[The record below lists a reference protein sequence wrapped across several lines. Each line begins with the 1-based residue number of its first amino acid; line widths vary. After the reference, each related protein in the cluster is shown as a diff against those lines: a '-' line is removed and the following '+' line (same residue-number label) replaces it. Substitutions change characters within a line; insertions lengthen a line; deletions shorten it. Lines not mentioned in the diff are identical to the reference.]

1 MTELESTLQRLVF
14 ELRNSAIALRQSV
27 RLLQRAE
34 EADAEAGDRRND
46 DPAGPE
52 PAGASTPF
60 R

>member
-27 RLLQRAE
+27 KLLQRAE
-34 EADAEAGDRRND
+34 EADAGADDRRHD
-46 DPAGPE
+46 DPAGPD
-52 PAGASTPF
+52 PA